1 MTMLVSSGQY
11 DKVGQALEKEG
22 KPEEALNMYLKS
34 NKLLRIPHLLMDNPA
49 LLNDHGIVGKVL
61 KNLLKQ
67 ELYEAAANIY
77 EKLGQNDLAM
87 ECYKKGGF
95 SIKLCN

>member
-1 MTMLVSSGQY
+1 MAMLVSSGQY

-22 KPEEALNMYLKS
+22 KAEEALNMYLKS

-49 LLNDHGIVGKVL
+49 LLNDHAIVGKVL

-77 EKLGQNDLAM
+77 EKLDQNDLAM
-87 ECYKKGGF
+87 ECYKKGSEHG
-95 SIKLCN
+95 KGN